1 MVSLVFIKKINM
13 IFSIYKRKLFW
24 FFQSILCNWTKYWG
38 NRNGPNSVEDSWLYF
53 LLINSSSS
61 EARFNSFSDME
72 KPNEWE
78 SGLPASLH
86 QAWTISRI
94 QSNVNERTILYLTAD
109 TLAWSR
115 LLNFCFMLSGKTM
128 PSKRCS
134 CHYMASSAALVPL
147 TRSHH
152 SISKS

>member
-1 MVSLVFIKKINM
+1 
-13 IFSIYKRKLFW
+13 
-24 FFQSILCNWTKYWG
+24 
-38 NRNGPNSVEDSWLYF
+38 
-53 LLINSSSS
+53 
-61 EARFNSFSDME
+61 ME

-78 SGLPASLH
+78 SGLPAALH

-128 PSKRCS
+128 PFQEVLMSLHGFFRSTGPSYPFPSLNIQVVGLHQSRRNVCVQYFFRTFQRVIFPPFFWGEKTWGDYS
-134 CHYMASSAALVPL
+134 MVKNILKIVLPYSVSSNFMN
-147 TRSHH
+147 
-152 SISKS
+152 I